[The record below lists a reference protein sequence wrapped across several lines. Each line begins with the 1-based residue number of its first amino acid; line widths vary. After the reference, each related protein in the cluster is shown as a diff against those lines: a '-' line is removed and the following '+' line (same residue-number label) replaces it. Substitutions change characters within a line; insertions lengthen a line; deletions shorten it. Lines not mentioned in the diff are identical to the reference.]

1 MRLWLSGRRVF
12 RYILNMS
19 LAEVEKEALA
29 LNDLDRARLMAA
41 LIETLPADFEVSDE
55 EVLQR
60 DAELSS
66 GQTEEISHDEFVK
79 RVEAERRR

>member
-1 MRLWLSGRRVF
+1 
-12 RYILNMS
+12 MS

-29 LNDLDRARLMAA
+29 LNDVDRARLMAA
-41 LIETLPADFEVSDE
+41 LIETLPVDSEVSDE

-66 GQTEEISHDEFVK
+66 GQAEEISQEEFVK

>member
-1 MRLWLSGRRVF
+1 MLFGWELF
-12 RYILNMS
+12 RYILDMS

-41 LIETLPADFEVSDE
+41 LIETLPRDSDLSDE

-60 DAELSS
+60 DADLSS
-66 GQTEEISHDEFVK
+66 GQAEEISHDEFVK